1 MTGATLE
8 LLRLTARAKVNL
20 YLHVVGRRGDGYHL
34 LDSLVVFADLADSLE
49 IRPSSELTLAVRGA
63 FAADTG
69 PVEDNLVLRA
79 ARALREAAG
88 MARRGAEIV
97 LDKNIPAVAGLGGGS
112 ADAAA
117 ALDALARM
125 WEVPGGAVDLPALA
139 MEIGADVPVCLAG
152 VASFVG
158 GAGEELAPAPE
169 LPPAGLLL
177 VNPGIQVAT
186 QAVFAARRGGF
197 SPAGVFAGPIASV
210 ADLAALLAERDNDL
224 TEAATR
230 LAPAIGDV
238 IDALAGLTGCRLA
251 RMSGSGATCFGLFD
265 DARAAAAAAPAVRRD
280 GWWVAASVITHTKR
294 R

>member
-1 MTGATLE
+1 MTGVAPE
-8 LLRLTARAKVNL
+8 SYRLTARAKVNL

-49 IRPSSELTLAVRGA
+49 FRPSSGLTLAVRGP
-63 FAADTG
+63 FAADIG

-79 ARALREAAG
+79 ARALRQAADLTG
-88 MARRGAEIV
+88 CGAEIV

-117 ALDALARM
+117 ALDALARL
-125 WEVPGGAVDLPALA
+125 WEVPEGAVDLPSLA

-152 VASFVG
+152 GPSFVG
-158 GAGEELAPAPE
+158 GAGEKIEPAPD
-169 LPPAGLLL
+169 LPRAGLLL
-177 VNPGIQVAT
+177 VNPGLQLAT

-197 SPAGVFAGPIASV
+197 SPSGEFSGPVASV
-210 ADLAALLAERDNDL
+210 ADLATLLAERDNDL

-265 DARAAAAAAPAVRRD
+265 DAQAAVAAAPAVRRD
-280 GWWVAASVITHTKR
+280 GWWVEASEIAGPD
-294 R
+294 

>member
-1 MTGATLE
+1 MTGGAPDS
-8 LLRLTARAKVNL
+8 LRLAARAKVNL

-34 LDSLVVFADLADSLE
+34 LDSLVVFTGLADSLE
-49 IRPSSELTLAVRGA
+49 IKPSSRLTLAVQGP
-63 FAADTG
+63 FAADIG
-69 PVEDNLVLRA
+69 PVEDNLILRA

-88 MARRGAEIV
+88 MAGRGAEIL

-117 ALDALARM
+117 ALGALARL
-125 WEVPGGAVDLPALA
+125 WEVPVGAVDLPALA

-152 VASFVG
+152 GPSFVG
-158 GAGEELAPAPE
+158 GAGEKIEPAPD
-169 LPPAGLLL
+169 LPRAGLLL

-186 QAVFAARRGGF
+186 QAVFAVRRGGF
-197 SPAGVFAGPIASV
+197 SPSGQFSDPVASV

-238 IDALAGLTGCRLA
+238 IDALAGLPGCRLA

-265 DARAAAAAAPAVRRD
+265 TAEAAVAAAPAVRRD
-280 GWWVAASVITHTKR
+280 GWWVEASEMAR
-294 R
+294 PD